1 MAACSNNAVPLMIS
15 EIGSE
20 IVDELQGSFSLR
32 LGDAHNV
39 QANEAERLR
48 CYANVLPL
56 MRRVEVEA
64 RKVGIF
70 IQVGL
75 PFKRAVDANLVEW
88 DSKSM
93 VHERVLEKATDERPF
108 PVIFSDEPA
117 AVRS

>member
-1 MAACSNNAVPLMIS
+1 MQSRH
-15 EIGSE
+15 
-20 IVDELQGSFSLR
+20 ELIDG
-32 LGDAHNV
+32 NI
-39 QANEAERLR
+39 
-48 CYANVLPL
+48 YYYY
-56 MRRVEVEA
+56 
-64 RKVGIF
+64 
-70 IQVGL
+70 QVGL